1 MRFLSSELAMRN
13 WLQSFQISTSIALGL
28 VIVIPAFVVSQGC
41 SPKSSTPTPSEDA
54 NVSSSMSSDTEPEA
68 EAVESAGRST
78 PATTSNDGL
87 AVLSG
92 RITLDGA
99 IPSPRKIQI
108 TKDAATCGAAGTV
121 QDVAGEEGGVGNV
134 VIEIGGMKSDTPW
147 NWTEPKEGY
156 AIRQKDCQFTPNM
169 IVVPIGKNISVFN
182 DDPIG
187 HNVNTGAWNQM
198 QPAGPDPIVKPVEE
212 KTPVKIV
219 CNIHSWME
227 GWICPVQSPFY
238 AVTDMK
244 GNFEIKDVPP
254 GKYRITIWHPYLG
267 RKNER
272 VTIEPGKSLTLDH
285 QYAVPTS

>member
-1 MRFLSSELAMRN
+1 MRRS
-13 WLQSFQISTSIALGL
+13 LQHFQISAPRLLGL
-28 VIVIPAFVVSQGC
+28 IFIFPLLVAFTGCGQQKSTSDTAEDATVAVAEKAASKASNDSVVA
-41 SPKSSTPTPSEDA
+41 PTSTPTI
-54 NVSSSMSSDTEPEA
+54 SSDG
-68 EAVESAGRST
+68 ESC
-78 PATTSNDGL
+78 
-87 AVLSG
+87 VLSG

-99 IPSPRKIQI
+99 IPGPRKIQI
-108 TKDAATCGAAGTV
+108 TKDAKTCGAAGTV
-121 QDVAGEEGGVGNV
+121 RDVLGEEGGVGNV
-134 VIEIGGMKSDTPW
+134 VIEIGGVKSDGPW
-147 NWTEPKEGY
+147 EWNEPNEGY

-169 IVVPIGKNISVFN
+169 IVVPIGKEISVYN

-244 GNFEIKDVPP
+244 GNYQIKNIPP
-254 GKYRITIWHPYLG
+254 GKYRVTIWHPYLG
-267 RKNER
+267 RKNAR
-272 VTIEPGKSLTLDH
+272 MTFEPGKVMSIDH
-285 QYAVPTS
+285 AYAVPKS